1 MNDVP
6 PIDTE
11 TTWTETAAPSME
23 TEAPSME
30 VDEQPFEIEEPPIET
45 EPLTSPSGDTPGP
58 AESERRRISDYLGD
72 VSRLEMLL
80 EAERKQNEELRAEV
94 QYQRRRIE
102 REEEARLQ
110 LMQLLDNSQRLLG
123 NAQRHTQHLL
133 GGNESEI
140 FTLAPPPEPASDD
153 VAEEEE
159 AAPSTTSA
167 RPPRGRGWRRW
178 FGLD

>member
-6 PIDTE
+6 PIQSEPTWAE
-11 TTWTETAAPSME
+11 TDDASIEVDDFSME
-23 TEAPSME
+23 L
-30 VDEQPFEIEEPPIET
+30 EEPPIET
-45 EPLTSPSGDTPGP
+45 EPLPVPLEDAPGP
-58 AESERRRISDYLGD
+58 SESERRRISDYLGD
-72 VSRLEMLL
+72 VSRLEVLL

-140 FTLAPPPEPASDD
+140 FTLAPPPEPATDD
-153 VAEEEE
+153 VGEEEE
-159 AAPSTTSA
+159 EEEPTPPTST
-167 RPPRGRGWRRW
+167 PPRPARGWRRW

>member
-6 PIDTE
+6 PIHTE
-11 TTWTETAAPSME
+11 TTWAEADAPSME
-23 TEAPSME
+23 I
-30 VDEQPFEIEEPPIET
+30 DEYLLEIEDPPIET
-45 EPLTSPSGDTPGP
+45 EPLPDPPGDTPGP
-58 AESERRRISDYLGD
+58 GESERRRISDYLGD
-72 VSRLEMLL
+72 VSRLEVLL

-94 QYQRRRIE
+94 QYQKRRIE

-140 FTLAPPPEPASDD
+140 FTLAPPPEPPPDD

-159 AAPSTTSA
+159 TPPPVTSPS
-167 RPPRGRGWRRW
+167 PPRVRGWRRW

>member
-11 TTWTETAAPSME
+11 MTWTETD
-23 TEAPSME
+23 APSME
-30 VDEQPFEIEEPPIET
+30 VDEEPFEIEEPPIET
-45 EPLTSPSGDTPGP
+45 EPLTSDPAETPAP
-58 AESERRRISDYLGD
+58 TESERRRISDYLGD
-72 VSRLEMLL
+72 VSRLEVLL
-80 EAERKQNEELRAEV
+80 EAERRQNEELRAEV

-140 FTLAPPPEPASDD
+140 FTLAPPPEAAPDD
-153 VAEEEE
+153 AAEEEE
-159 AAPSTTSA
+159 EAPAVASVP
-167 RPPRGRGWRRW
+167 PPRARGWRRW